1 MRTSDKD
8 LQQVQDA
15 PVADVQPTKQASP
28 RKRAQRFPILFREL
42 RNLPLTDDERYY
54 RVSLQGV
61 CKYKYSSSGDKNLL
75 EFSEIYKTRH
85 PLLAVGLALSDL
97 GTRYLSSNVDVNTI
111 KVRPIDVNN

>member
-8 LQQVQDA
+8 LQQAQDA

-28 RKRAQRFPILFREL
+28 RKRAQRFPILFRDL

-54 RVSLQGV
+54 RVSLLGR
-61 CKYKYSSSGDKNLL
+61 CKYRYSGDEYRL

-85 PLLAVGLALSDL
+85 PLLAVGLSLSDL
-97 GTRYLSSNVDVNTI
+97 GTRYLSSNVDVDTI